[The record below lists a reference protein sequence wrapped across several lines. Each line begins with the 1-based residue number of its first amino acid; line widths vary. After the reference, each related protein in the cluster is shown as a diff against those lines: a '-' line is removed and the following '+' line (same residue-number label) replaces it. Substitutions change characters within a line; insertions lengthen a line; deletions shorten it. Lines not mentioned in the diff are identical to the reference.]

1 MPTPS
6 KLHADF
12 YKLLTGNDPDTTLGI
27 PPRIARVIE
36 ILGDVQVRRT
46 LVKANLLERRTAP
59 AQLAMRYGVSVQ
71 SIYFHKHVLSR
82 SGQKPPNEG

>member
-1 MPTPS
+1 MGTPS
-6 KLHADF
+6 KLHSDF
-12 YKLLTGNDPDTTLGI
+12 YRLLTGKEPDTELGI

-59 AQLAMRYGVSVQ
+59 AQLAERYGVSVQ

-82 SGQKPPNEG
+82 GSQKPPDEG